1 MRYCMGSGAKE
12 SVFILIAFL
21 VIHLHGCSLPKVIII
36 DDPLSPEEHVNLGLA
51 YENNGDF
58 DLAEKEY
65 RIASEK
71 FPAAY
76 VYLGNL
82 AFTRERLDS
91 AESFYRKAMEAD
103 PGNADALNNLAW
115 LYYSQMKNLD
125 EAERLAMKALELAK
139 SKRDIYRDTLE
150 KIREIKKRQSR

>member
-1 MRYCMGSGAKE
+1 MGSEAKA
-12 SVFILIAFL
+12 SIFILIAL
-21 VIHLHGCSLPKVIII
+21 LIIHLQGCSVPRILII

-51 YENNGDF
+51 YEKNGEF

-82 AFTRERLDS
+82 AFTRKRSDS
-91 AESFYRKAMEAD
+91 AESFYRKAIIAD
-103 PGNADALNNLAW
+103 PHNADALNNLAW
-115 LYYSQMKNLD
+115 LYYSRKTNLD
-125 EAERLAMKALELAK
+125 EAEQLAVKALEFGK
-139 SKRDIYRDTLE
+139 SKRDIYRNTLE
-150 KIREIKKRQSR
+150 KIREIKKGH

>member
-1 MRYCMGSGAKE
+1 MGSEAKARL
-12 SVFILIAFL
+12 FIFIALLI
-21 VIHLHGCSLPKVIII
+21 IHLQGCSVPRIVIV

-51 YENNGDF
+51 YEKNGEF

-91 AESFYRKAMEAD
+91 AESYYRKAIAAD
-103 PGNADALNNLAW
+103 PHNADALNNLAW
-115 LYYSQMKNLD
+115 LYYSRKTNLE
-125 EAERLAMKALELAK
+125 EAEQLAVKALEFGK
-139 SKRDIYRDTLE
+139 SKRDIYRNTLE
-150 KIREIKKRQSR
+150 KIREMKKGH

>member
-1 MRYCMGSGAKE
+1 MGSKAKAFL
-12 SVFILIAFL
+12 SILIAFL
-21 VIHLHGCSLPKVIII
+21 IIHLQGCSLPRILII

-51 YENNGDF
+51 YEKNGEF

-91 AESFYRKAMEAD
+91 AESYYRKAIEAD
-103 PGNADALNNLAW
+103 PHNADALNNLAW
-115 LYYSQMKNLD
+115 LYYSRKANLE
-125 EAERLAMKALELAK
+125 EAEQLAVKALEFGK
-139 SKRDIYRDTLE
+139 SKRDIYRNTLE
-150 KIREIKKRQSR
+150 KIREMKKGH

>member
-1 MRYCMGSGAKE
+1 MKDYMGSGAKAPI
-12 SVFILIAFL
+12 FILIAL
-21 VIHLHGCSLPKVIII
+21 LIIYLQGCSLPRVIII

-51 YENNGDF
+51 YEKNGEF

-65 RIASEK
+65 RKASEK

-103 PGNADALNNLAW
+103 PLNADAPNNLAW
-115 LYYSQMKNLD
+115 LYYSQRTNLD
-125 EAERLAMKALELAK
+125 KAEKLAMKALELGK

-150 KIREIKKRQSR
+150 KIREIKKGH

>member
-1 MRYCMGSGAKE
+1 MKDYMGSDAKV
-12 SVFILIAFL
+12 SIFILIAL
-21 VIHLHGCSLPKVIII
+21 LIIHLQGCSLPRVIII
-36 DDPLSPEEHVNLGLA
+36 DDPLSPEEHVNLGLS
-51 YENNGDF
+51 YEKNGEF

-82 AFTRERLDS
+82 AFARERLES
-91 AESFYRKAMEAD
+91 AESFYRKALESD
-103 PGNADALNNLAW
+103 PLNADALNNLAW
-115 LYYSQMKNLD
+115 LYYSQRTNLD
-125 EAERLAMKALELAK
+125 EAEKLAMKALELGK

-150 KIREIKKRQSR
+150 KIREIKKEH